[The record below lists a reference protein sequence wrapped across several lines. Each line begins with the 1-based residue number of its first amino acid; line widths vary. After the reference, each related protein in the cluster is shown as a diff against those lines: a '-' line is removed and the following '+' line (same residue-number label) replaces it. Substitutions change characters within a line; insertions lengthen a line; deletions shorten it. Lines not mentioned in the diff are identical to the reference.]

1 MRHALIIIDMQQ
13 ASFSSANPR
22 YDGPGLVLR
31 LNALAERVRAADGL
45 VVFIQHDGPPGD
57 PHHPSE
63 PGWRLLNDLAVL
75 PADRIVRKT
84 TCDSFLDTSL
94 TVLLDEAAIRDLII
108 TGCASDYCVDT
119 TVRGAL
125 GRGYR
130 TIAPSDGHTTSDR
143 PHLSA
148 RKIIQ
153 HHNAIWSDFISP
165 AGPATVRPCD
175 EVLAG

>member
-1 MRHALIIIDMQQ
+1 MAAL
-13 ASFSSANPR
+13 
-22 YDGPGLVLR
+22 L
-31 LNALAERVRAADGL
+31 E
-45 VVFIQHDGPPGD
+45 
-57 PHHPSE
+57 
-63 PGWRLLNDLAVL
+63 
-75 PADRIVRKT
+75 
-84 TCDSFLDTSL
+84 
-94 TVLLDEAAIRDLII
+94 EAAIRDLII

-119 TVRGAL
+119 TVRSAL
-125 GRGYR
+125 AKGYR